1 MTCGLSGPILAMQAE
16 TPVGHVLRKASAV
29 LAALTL
35 VALLG
40 AGSAA
45 AATTSTAP
53 AQPTAPA
60 ATQAP
65 KVVIIVGATEGTT
78 STYRSYA
85 DTEYAEALK
94 YTPNVVKV
102 YSPYATWAEVQN

>member
-1 MTCGLSGPILAMQAE
+1 MPSRATWALSCHPGRDASGARI
-16 TPVGHVLRKASAV
+16 LRKASAV

-35 VALLG
+35 VVLLG
-40 AGSAA
+40 ASSAA
-45 AATTSTAP
+45 AATVATAP
-53 AQPTAPA
+53 QQAAAPTAG
-60 ATQAP
+60 QAP

-102 YSPYATWAEVQN
+102 YSPF